1 MMAKSQRNRGKR
13 FKPLPLIPAA
23 LIITGL
29 FLVLLQFDYPFPW
42 RYPVRGIDISRHQGT
57 INWKKLGASGKVDF
71 VYIKATEGGD
81 YVDPLY
87 RENWRAA
94 KNSGIARGAYHFYS
108 LHTPG
113 VPQAEHFLRVVKP
126 ERGGL
131 PLAVDLE
138 FEPGNKR
145 PPEKKRFLAELAAFD
160 KKVSM
165 MRGYSPVYYLN
176 EDFYRYYF
184 TDRPVKNRLW
194 IRGIYH
200 KPAIMKKTGWLIW
213 QYSDFGRVEG
223 IGERVDLDVLNGS
236 RREFVR
242 LLEAGNNYQL
252 KMKRKNGSEGF

>member
-1 MMAKSQRNRGKR
+1 MRRKR
-13 FKPLPLIPAA
+13 LRYHPRRFIPAFLILSA
-23 LIITGL
+23 AIITL
-29 FLVLLQFDYPFPW
+29 SHFSYPFPW

-57 INWKKLGASGKVDF
+57 INWKKLSVSGKVDF
-71 VYIKATEGGD
+71 VYIKATEGCD
-81 YVDPLY
+81 YIDPLY

-94 KNSGIARGAYHFYS
+94 KNSGIVRGAYHFYS
-108 LHTPG
+108 LYTPG
-113 VPQAEHFLRVVKP
+113 VPQAEHFLRTVEF
-126 ERGGL
+126 ERGDL

-200 KPAIMKKTGWLIW
+200 KPAIMKKTGWIFW
-213 QYSDFGRVEG
+213 QYCDFGRVVG
-223 IGERVDLDVLNGS
+223 VGERVDLDVFNGS

-242 LLEAGNNYQL
+242 LFDAGNGA
-252 KMKRKNGSEGF
+252 K